1 MGPED
6 SEEEPQGPGAFAT
19 LLAWAADTADDRADD
34 HADNEE
40 ERTQ

>member
-6 SEEEPQGPGAFAT
+6 SEEEPQGAAAFAS
-19 LLAWAADTADDRADD
+19 LLALVAETADD
-34 HADNEE
+34 NQE

>member
-6 SEEEPQGPGAFAT
+6 SEEEPQGPGAFAL
-19 LLAWAADTADDRADD
+19 LLAQTAEMSNDD
-34 HADNEE
+34 EE

>member
-19 LLAWAADTADDRADD
+19 LLAWAADAGDDQ
-34 HADNEE
+34 E

>member
-19 LLAWAADTADDRADD
+19 LLAWAAETADDHVD
-34 HADNEE
+34 DNEE